1 MEEHFEM
8 MVDEAKSLACR
19 IAYRYLDNHQWLCSL
34 VSKYETVLDKSRF
47 DYLRDVFYK
56 YNLHYGDDT
65 VLLVAAFLLHKNAT
79 VISKETECPYFGE
92 AIKILRVIDPGF
104 GSDQDDVVNI
114 EASLSY
120 FGKKCIQYNR
130 YMEPPVDMDAIF
142 TANKCI
148 QFNLHS
154 PDKVISDNMKY
165 HKWIESGGDDYL
177 QDFHWRKNATTPFS
191 YFVI

>member
-8 MVDEAKSLACR
+8 MADEAKSLATR

-34 VSKYETVLDKSRF
+34 VSKYETVRDKSRF

-56 YNLHYGDDT
+56 CDLHYGDDT
-65 VLLVAAFLLHKNAT
+65 VLLVAAFLLNKNA
-79 VISKETECPYFGE
+79 VIISKETKCPYFGE
-92 AIKILRVIDPGF
+92 AIKILRVIDPNF
-104 GSDQDDVVNI
+104 GSDQDDAVNI

-120 FGKKCIQYNR
+120 FGKKDIQYDR
-130 YMEPPVDMDAIF
+130 YIEPPVDMDAIF
-142 TANKCI
+142 TANECI

-154 PDKVISDNMKY
+154 PDSVISDNMKY